1 MLQKK
6 KELAQ
11 KMDNYYKEKDDGYV
25 IRSKLKWKNEG
36 ERSTKFF
43 FNLEKSQQSSNVIR
57 RLRDNHGNFLT
68 SDSDIL
74 EHTCDFYKN
83 LFSSKRIPQDKI
95 NTYLNN
101 TNFDKK
107 ITQQEKL
114 MCDEKITSKELDN
127 VIKNLKVGK
136 SPGCDGITT
145 EFYKKFWHLIKIHFM
160 EMLNETFEQGE
171 LPYTMRKALLA
182 LLYKKGD
189 DTLLKNYRPIS
200 LTNYDYKILCF
211 VLANRLQKV
220 LHNIIHEDQTGYI
233 KKRYIGSNARLLDD
247 YFEHCENSKI
257 PGVLLMLDFEKAFDS
272 IEWNL
277 MYEVLQRFNF
287 GNNFIKWVKILYE
300 KPVISIK
307 NNGWNSGDIDLERGV
322 RQGCALSAL
331 IFVLSVEVMAINIR
345 DNPNING
352 FVCND
357 REIKNSLYADDTTL
371 LLRNLE
377 SLDVAIDTVNKFS
390 AVAGPKLNKDKTEG
404 ILLGTLK
411 NTVIEY
417 SGIKFTNNAV
427 RALGVYIGH
436 DRQKCYEKNWTNKLE
451 KIKIIFERWKNR
463 NLTLFGKILIIKSL
477 ASSILIHTMS
487 IIVTPE
493 EVLKEIEKL
502 IFNFLWNST
511 DRIKRKTLI
520 GSKRDGGI
528 KMLDIF
534 CKDKALKAGWFRRL
548 HTKNVNSDYLNMLL
562 QRKGLSID
570 YLLKTNCTNHKLF
583 IDRLKIPKFWAQVF
597 ASINECKDL
606 RPFSSTSDY
615 NFLSAPLWFNE
626 QFKFKN
632 KHIFLPNWA
641 KSNIL

>member
-1 MLQKK
+1 
-6 KELAQ
+6 
-11 KMDNYYKEKDDGYV
+11 
-25 IRSKLKWKNEG
+25 
-36 ERSTKFF
+36 
-43 FNLEKSQQSSNVIR
+43 
-57 RLRDNHGNFLT
+57 
-68 SDSDIL
+68 
-74 EHTCDFYKN
+74 
-83 LFSSKRIPQDKI
+83 
-95 NTYLNN
+95 
-101 TNFDKK
+101 
-107 ITQQEKL
+107 
-114 MCDEKITSKELDN
+114 
-127 VIKNLKVGK
+127 
-136 SPGCDGITT
+136 
-145 EFYKKFWHLIKIHFM
+145 
-160 EMLNETFEQGE
+160 
-171 LPYTMRKALLA
+171 
-182 LLYKKGD
+182 
-189 DTLLKNYRPIS
+189 
-200 LTNYDYKILCF
+200 
-211 VLANRLQKV
+211 
-220 LHNIIHEDQTGYI
+220 
-233 KKRYIGSNARLLDD
+233 
-247 YFEHCENSKI
+247 
-257 PGVLLMLDFEKAFDS
+257 
-272 IEWNL
+272 
-277 MYEVLQRFNF
+277 MYEVLHRFNF

-322 RQGCALSAL
+322 RQGCPLSAL

-345 DNPNING
+345 NNTNING
-352 FVCND
+352 FICGD

-377 SLDVAIDTVNKFS
+377 SLDIAIDTVNKFS

-411 NTVIEY
+411 NTVLEY

-436 DRQKCYEKNWTNKLE
+436 DRQKCYEKNWTNKID

-520 GSKRDGGI
+520 GSKGDGGI

-548 HTKNVNSDYLNMLL
+548 HTKNVNSDYINMLL
-562 QRKGLSID
+562 QRQGLSID
-570 YLLKTNCTNHKLF
+570 YLIKTNCTNQKLLS
-583 IDRLKIPKFWAQVF
+583 DRLKIPKFWAQVF
-597 ASINECKDL
+597 ASLNECKDL

-632 KHIFLPNWA
+632 KPIFLPNWA
-641 KSNIL
+641 KSNILYVKDLFSNQGLLVSENFIFGTLTNKQNWISEYSMVKKVLTEILDDFTFDTTNARYINIRPNWSILAQNSYYYIKTQKSSFYYNILVKNKFIKNYMEDVWELNLDINMPNWKDIYNRKIWGIHDKKLAEFNYKVLCNILCTRSRVFKWNKDLDDKCPYCNEVQNVKHLFFECRRVNSWGDN